1 MKREQIDQRY
11 KWRLED
17 IIPSDEVWEEEFA
30 KLAKYG
36 DELAALDVGIV
47 KSMPIAAATNIPLKK
62 GVIAVAAAMPLPSM
76 SMSQMNG

>member
-36 DELAALDVGIV
+36 DELAAFDG
-47 KSMPIAAATNIPLKK
+47 ALKDRDS
-62 GVIAVAAAMPLPSM
+62 VLRCL
-76 SMSQMNG
+76 